1 MTEKIRNF
9 SAIILAGGLS
19 SRIGQDKGELLLN
32 GKKVSLWTTEKVT
45 SLFTDVIYAT
55 NYPKLVPSGFNLRIV
70 TDKVPH
76 LGPLGA
82 LATALPL
89 AVNDYTF
96 VVAYDLPFINPT
108 LIKFLTKQAVG
119 YEICAPLANG
129 KLQPLF
135 AVYSK
140 ACLVYI
146 NQQLA
151 AGQRR
156 LTELFKLAKVKLI
169 KEEEVK
175 KYDLK
180 LLSFFNIN
188 SWADYEK
195 AVSLAAKE
203 KLKVK

>member
-1 MTEKIRNF
+1 MQKITNF

-32 GKKVSLWTTEKVT
+32 GKKVSFWTTEKVA

-55 NYPKLVPSGFNLRIV
+55 NYPELAPSGFNLRIV

-89 AVNDYTF
+89 TVNDYAF
-96 VVAYDLPFINPT
+96 VVAYDMPFIN
-108 LIKFLTKQAVG
+108 LNLVKFLTQQAAG
-119 YEICAPLANG
+119 YDICAPLASG

-140 ACLVYI
+140 SCLVYI
-146 NQQLA
+146 NKQLA
-151 AGQRR
+151 AGKQR
-156 LTELFKLAKVKLI
+156 LTELFKLVKVKLI
-169 KEEEVK
+169 KEEQVK
-175 KYDLK
+175 KYDFK
-180 LLSFFNIN
+180 LFSFFNIN
-188 SWADYEK
+188 SWIDYEK
-195 AVSLAAKE
+195 AAAFAAQE
-203 KLKVK
+203 RLKAK